1 MDIQNLIANVNWTTP
16 TWDLFILI
24 FFLAAV
30 FLYGFSLGR
39 DRIIIILMSI
49 YISLT
54 LIHAFPFT
62 ENNLAEIKFGES
74 YVIQIGI
81 FLAVVL
87 IVFFLI
93 LRSAL
98 YSIFGGGSQGSWW
111 QILLFSFLQV
121 GLFLSVV
128 LSFLPEEIISE
139 LAPLTKQ
146 IFIGKNVQFGWL
158 LAPILAMVLVGRK
171 GKIKNEEQF

>member
-1 MDIQNLIANVNWTTP
+1 MDIQNLITSINWTTP

-49 YISLT
+49 YITLA
-54 LIHAFPFT
+54 LIHAFPFVDGT
-62 ENNLAEIKFGES
+62 NLAEIKFGES
-74 YVIQIGI
+74 YVLKIGI
-81 FLAVVL
+81 FLVAVLV
-87 IVFFLI
+87 VFFL
-93 LRSAL
+93 LSRSAVS
-98 YSIFGGGSQGSWW
+98 SIFSVGSHGSWW

-128 LSFLPEEIISE
+128 LSFLPDGIISE

-146 IFIGKNVQFGWL
+146 VFIGENAQFAWL
-158 LAPILAMVLVGRK
+158 LSPILAMVLVSRRGK
-171 GKIKNEEQF
+171 GKSEE

>member
-1 MDIQNLIANVNWTTP
+1 
-16 TWDLFILI
+16 
-24 FFLAAV
+24 
-30 FLYGFSLGR
+30 
-39 DRIIIILMSI
+39 
-49 YISLT
+49 
-54 LIHAFPFT
+54 
-62 ENNLAEIKFGES
+62 
-74 YVIQIGI
+74 
-81 FLAVVL
+81 VVL
-87 IVFFLI
+87 VVFFLI

-98 YSIFGGGSQGSWW
+98 YSIFGSGSQGNWW

-171 GKIKNEEQF
+171 GKIKNEEQI

>member
-1 MDIQNLIANVNWTTP
+1 MDIQNLLASVNWTTP

-39 DRIIIILMSI
+39 DRIIIILISI

-54 LIHAFPFT
+54 LIYYFPFF
-62 ENNLAEIKFGES
+62 EAVNSAELKFGEA
-74 YVIQIGI
+74 YIFQIGL
-81 FLAVVL
+81 FLFAVL
-87 IVFFLI
+87 AIFFLI
-93 LRSAL
+93 SRSAV

-111 QILLFSFLQV
+111 QVLLFSFLQV
-121 GLFLSVV
+121 GLFLSIV

-146 IFIGKNVQFGWL
+146 VFIGRDVQFVWL
-158 LAPILAMVLVGRK
+158 LAPVLAMVLVGKRK
-171 GKIKNEEQF
+171 KSEE